1 MEARGSEDS
10 FDSRGFVITTIGLCV
25 EWREFGRLAINN
37 NGNYTRKIDKIS
49 AEIVG
54 GASVAKLRQRL
65 SKGILYIVEAGK
77 ALTFIFIHF
86 FQVLRLP
93 PLLVYKGKL

>member
-10 FDSRGFVITTIGLCV
+10 FDSRGFVITTMGLCV

-37 NGNYTRKIDKIS
+37 NGNYNRKIDEIS

-54 GASVAKLRQRL
+54 C
-65 SKGILYIVEAGK
+65 
-77 ALTFIFIHF
+77 
-86 FQVLRLP
+86 
-93 PLLVYKGKL
+93 

>member
-10 FDSRGFVITTIGLCV
+10 FDSRGFVITTMGLCV

-37 NGNYTRKIDKIS
+37 NGNYNRKIDKIS

-54 GASVAKLRQRL
+54 C
-65 SKGILYIVEAGK
+65 
-77 ALTFIFIHF
+77 
-86 FQVLRLP
+86 
-93 PLLVYKGKL
+93 